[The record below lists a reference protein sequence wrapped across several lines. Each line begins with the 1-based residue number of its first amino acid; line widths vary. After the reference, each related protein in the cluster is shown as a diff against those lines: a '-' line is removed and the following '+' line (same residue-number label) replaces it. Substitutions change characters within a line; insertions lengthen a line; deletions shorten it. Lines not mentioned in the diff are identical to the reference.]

1 MDGSQEIIPL
11 ESAAMNESPAS
22 SILVVSA
29 DAETS
34 AQAQQVLSDEI
45 YDVTVV
51 NDGSKALEQAAA
63 MEDAC
68 ELILLDHGII
78 ADDEVLYERFVDRAR
93 GGEVPLLVLGPQM
106 PSSQWARLLRGGAS
120 VYVTTPIDAEA
131 LRGHR
136 SLYLCEPSSDT
147 TNCARKR

>member
-63 MEDAC
+63 MEGAC
-68 ELILLDHGII
+68 ELILLDPRDHRRRR
-78 ADDEVLYERFVDRAR
+78 RFVRAFR
-93 GGEVPLLVLGPQM
+93 G
-106 PSSQWARLLRGGAS
+106 PSPWRRSPATGAW
-120 VYVTTPIDAEA
+120 
-131 LRGHR
+131 
-136 SLYLCEPSSDT
+136 T
-147 TNCARKR
+147 TNAFFPMGQTAARRRQCLRNDPD